1 MREEDS
7 LLMKVKVIEDD
18 PILARGLQL
27 NFELEGYQV
36 QVCSSLQSALKL
48 YERQK
53 FDFVILDLG
62 LPDGTGFTY
71 LENVRKTDTQT
82 PIIILTAQT
91 DEDSVIRGLQ
101 SGANDYM
108 KKPYSFKELL
118 VRMKVVTRKPAVES
132 KKLTYENLVLN
143 IDARSSKYNDQ
154 PFELNRREFDILAHF
169 VQRAEMI
176 VSRDSILSLINRDGE
191 IFDRTIDSHISHLRK
206 KLRSHGIL
214 NFKISSVY
222 GLGYRLEMQNSE
234 RSDEK

>member
-1 MREEDS
+1 
-7 LLMKVKVIEDD
+7 MKVKVIEDD

-36 QVCSSLQSALKL
+36 QVCSSLQAALKL
-48 YERQK
+48 YEQQK

-71 LENVRKTDTQT
+71 LEHVRKTDAQT

-143 IDARSSKYNDQ
+143 MDARSTKYNDQ

-206 KLRSHGIL
+206 KLRANGIL

-222 GLGYRLEMQNSE
+222 GLGYRLEMQSSE